1 MLLHVSAML
10 SSFSKRADVSG
21 SSHAT
26 PPEVAVGGRSSRL
39 RWRRGGP
46 AALEAASEKRNQ
58 RSMKTFHG
66 GTKEE
71 TETVEGK
78 IVKEWAK
85 GLRKTLKSLIK

>member
-46 AALEAASEKRNQ
+46 AALEAASEKRISEEPENIPW
-58 RSMKTFHG
+58 RNERGDRDG
-66 GTKEE
+66 G
-71 TETVEGK
+71 G
-78 IVKEWAK
+78 
-85 GLRKTLKSLIK
+85 